1 MRLTLCLLSLIFS
14 TASFSHAEEARL
26 LRFPAIHGDQVVFTY
41 AGDLYTVNSKGGVA
55 RRLTSHSGFE
65 MFPKFSPDGKRLYT
79 AGFEGII
86 RVFDPASGS
95 LQAIFYPV
103 PVTPVRQTAQN

>member
-1 MRLTLCLLSLIFS
+1 
-14 TASFSHAEEARL
+14 
-26 LRFPAIHGDQVVFTY
+26 VF
-41 AGDLYTVNSKGGVA
+41 AL
-55 RRLTSHSGFE
+55 
-65 MFPKFSPDGKRLYT
+65 KFSPDGKRLYT